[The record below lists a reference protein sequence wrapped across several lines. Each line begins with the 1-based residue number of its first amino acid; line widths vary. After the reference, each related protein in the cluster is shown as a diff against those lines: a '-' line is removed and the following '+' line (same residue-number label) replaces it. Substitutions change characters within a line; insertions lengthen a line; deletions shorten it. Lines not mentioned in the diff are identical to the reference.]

1 MWVILSIIYNIL
13 LIHKTGQ
20 QTSQTF
26 ENLTRGELKY
36 VFNRRQGNSDNIK
49 IR

>member
-1 MWVILSIIYNIL
+1 MWVILSITYNIL

-26 ENLTRGELKY
+26 ENLTRGELNY
-36 VFNRRQGNSDNIK
+36 DYACDRI
-49 IR
+49 